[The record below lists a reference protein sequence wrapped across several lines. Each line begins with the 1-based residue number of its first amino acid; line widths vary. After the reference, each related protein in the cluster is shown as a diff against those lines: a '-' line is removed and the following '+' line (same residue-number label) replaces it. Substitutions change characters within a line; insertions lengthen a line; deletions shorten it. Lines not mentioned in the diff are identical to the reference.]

1 MNKNGP
7 QSPRNNSIEEITELL
22 VQYVQTQ
29 DLPEFYKAIKELHPY
44 DLTLIY
50 KKFPEQE
57 TKRLL
62 LLFKPDVLADMA
74 ESLKLHEQIKLF
86 EQLGPERTLEVMQQ
100 MDKSDLIRFLHDLP
114 AKRREQLLSSMH
126 LDHSA
131 IIRSVLNYPP
141 ETAGRIMTDRYRT
154 LLAHETAKEAIRE
167 SQGTPPIPAASYLY
181 VTDDEGKLIGVVSHR
196 SLLQAGDKTRVE
208 ELMTKRV
215 IYTTVDMDQEEAA
228 QLLQRY
234 EFNALPVVDENH
246 RLCGVIQMDDVID
259 IIMHEASEDLAKMGG
274 GGKDIDFD
282 TKPLVAVKRRL
293 PWLILL
299 LFIGLISGSIVDFF
313 EDTLNQVVALAF
325 FMPMIAGMT
334 GNTGTQSLAVVV
346 RGLIGRKLDKSTVLA
361 LIGREIKVGT
371 LIGLVCG
378 VMITVI
384 AYFWQGDWLLGTIIG
399 VSLFFTLVIGTLTG
413 TCIPLL
419 LSRFKVDPAVASGP
433 LITTLNDI
441 LSLFIYFGIATR
453 FLDALM

>member
-1 MNKNGP
+1 MNRSQANHKFSVEELTQQLTEHV
-7 QSPRNNSIEEITELL
+7 QSQN
-22 VQYVQTQ
+22 
-29 DLPEFYKAIKELHPY
+29 LPEFYKLVKELRPY
-44 DLTLIY
+44 DLSLIY
-50 KKFPEQE
+50 KKFPEDE
-57 TKRLL
+57 KNRFL
-62 LLFKPDVLADMA
+62 LLFKPDILADLA
-74 ESLKLHEQIKLF
+74 ENLKINEQAALF
-86 EQLGPERTLEVMQQ
+86 KRLGSERTLEVMQQ
-100 MDKSDLIRFLHDLP
+100 MDKSDLIRFMHDLP
-114 AKRREQLLSSMH
+114 AKRREELLSSMN

-131 IIRSVLNYPP
+131 IIRSVLRYPP

-154 LLAHETAKEAIRE
+154 LFTHDTAKGALRQ
-167 SQGTPPIPAASYLY
+167 SQGTLHLSAASYLY
-181 VTDDEGKLIGVVSHR
+181 VIDDEGKLVGVVSYR
-196 SLLQAGDKTRVE
+196 SLALADDKTKVE
-208 ELMTKRV
+208 ELMTRRV
-215 IYTTVDMDQEEAA
+215 IHATVDMDQEEAA

-234 EFNALPVVDENH
+234 EFTSLPVVDENN
-246 RLCGVIQMDDVID
+246 RLCGIIQMDDVID
-259 IIMHEASEDLAKMGG
+259 IIMDEASEDLAKMGG

-282 TKPLVAVKRRL
+282 TKPLVAVRRRL

-299 LFIGLISGSIVDFF
+299 LLIGLISGSIVDFF

-346 RGLIGRKLDKSTVLA
+346 RGLIGRKLDRSTVLA

-378 VMITVI
+378 LLITVI
-384 AYFWQGDWLLGTIIG
+384 AYFWQGDWLLGVIIG
-399 VSLFFTLVIGTLTG
+399 VSLFFTLIIGTLTG

-453 FLDALM
+453 FIDALM

>member
-1 MNKNGP
+1 MNPSHPKKDF
-7 QSPRNNSIEEITELL
+7 SVEEITELL
-22 VQYVQTQ
+22 VQFVQTQ
-29 DLPEFYKAIKELHPY
+29 NLTEFYKWAKELHPY
-44 DLTLIY
+44 DLSLIY

-57 TKRLL
+57 TKRFL

-74 ESLKLHEQIKLF
+74 EALTLHEQVHLF

-100 MDKSDLIRFLHDLP
+100 MDKSDLIRFMHDLP
-114 AKRREQLLSSMH
+114 LQRREELLSNMN

-154 LLAHETAKEAIRE
+154 LLSHETAKEALRE
-167 SQGTPPIPAASYLY
+167 SQATLHIPATSYLY
-181 VTDDEGKLIGVVSHR
+181 VTDEEGKLVGVVSYQ
-196 SLLQAGDKTRVE
+196 SLAQADDNTKVE
-208 ELMTKRV
+208 ELMTRRV
-215 IYTTVDMDQEEAA
+215 IHATVDMDQEEAA

-234 EFNALPVVDENH
+234 EFMALPVVDENR

-259 IIMHEASEDLAKMGG
+259 IIMDEASEDIAKMGG
-274 GGKDIDFD
+274 GSKDIDFD
-282 TKPLVAVKRRL
+282 TKPLVAVRRRL

-346 RGLIGRKLDKSTVLA
+346 RGLIGRKLDKATVLA
-361 LIGREIKVGT
+361 LIVREIKVGT
-371 LIGLVCG
+371 MIGLVCG
-378 VMITVI
+378 LLITVI
-384 AYFWQGDWLLGTIIG
+384 AYFWQGDWLLGAIIG